1 MVTFLNGVA
10 ACAAAVAGLMFL
22 RFWHDTG
29 DRLFLWFALAFS
41 MFAIN
46 YAALGIAQPAE
57 EARHWF
63 YVIRLIGFVL
73 ILVAVVDKNRED
85 E

>member
-1 MVTFLNGVA
+1 MVIFLNGVS
-10 ACAAAVAGLMFL
+10 ACAAAISALMFV
-22 RFWHDTG
+22 RFWRDTA

-46 YAALGIAQPAE
+46 YAALGMVQPAE

-63 YVIRLIGFVL
+63 FVIRLIGFAL
-73 ILVAVVDKNRED
+73 ILAAVVDKNRQQE
-85 E
+85 

>member
-1 MVTFLNGVA
+1 MVVFLNGVV
-10 ACAAAVAGLMFL
+10 ACAAAVAALMFG
-22 RFWHDTG
+22 RFWQDTA

-46 YAALGIAQPAE
+46 YAAIGIVQPPE

-63 YVIRLIGFVL
+63 YLIRLIGFVL
-73 ILVAVVDKNRED
+73 ILVAVVDKNREED
-85 E
+85 